1 MTWQYWILVVGLITG
16 GGLIFF
22 VMAKLGERLIQKN
35 DVLLQESYSE
45 KTLSSYDNKIH
56 ITD

>member
-22 VMAKLGERLIQKN
+22 VMAKVGEKLVTRCRFFGSSFRPEILRRNI
-35 DVLLQESYSE
+35 
-45 KTLSSYDNKIH
+45 LSR
-56 ITD
+56 ITIYK